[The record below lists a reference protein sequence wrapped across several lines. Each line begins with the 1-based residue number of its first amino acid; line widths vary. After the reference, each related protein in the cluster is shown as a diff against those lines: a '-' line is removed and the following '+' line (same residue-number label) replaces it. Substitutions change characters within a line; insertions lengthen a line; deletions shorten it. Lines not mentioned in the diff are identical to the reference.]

1 MIVFDLECQ
10 LAGHR
15 FEGWFGSSEDFARQQ
30 EIGLLACPECGSS
43 EVLKAPMAPNLGRK
57 GNQIAAVPLPPSS
70 NENGSGGNVTSGH
83 VPSGNVTS
91 GILPAEAVQMM
102 TALAKMQEQ
111 ALKQSRW
118 VGDRFVDQ
126 SRAMHYGEQE
136 VESIHGQATLAEARE
151 LLDEGIELAPL
162 PFPIVPP
169 GKSN

>member
-15 FEGWFGSSEDFARQQ
+15 FEGWFGSSADFARQQ

-43 EVLKAPMAPNLGRK
+43 EVLKAPMAPNLSRK
-57 GNQIAAVPLPPSS
+57 GNQIAAAPPPPSS
-70 NENGSGGNVTSGH
+70 NENGSGVNVTSGH

-136 VESIHGQATLAEARE
+136 TESIHGQATLAEARE

-162 PFPIVPP
+162 PFPVVPP